1 MKKSVLILLISILPI
16 QAQTIMS
23 VEEAIE
29 IGLKNNFDIQIA
41 RNNRQIANNNI
52 GKGTAEFLPT
62 LDVTGN
68 HQYASSKQETNS
80 PFSFGDSDTRLT
92 AGQVSL
98 GWTIFDGFKMFTSN
112 RKFKQLAKLGDY
124 QARNII
130 ENTSVA
136 ILRAYFN
143 VVQQEELLDVA
154 KNSMEISRT
163 RLEKEKVRQELGSA
177 SSTDFLN
184 AQVSFNNDQSLVLN
198 QELLVLIAKKDLNIL
213 LGREPTTPIN
223 VNKKITV
230 MSLTSDLDELLA
242 MALESNSS
250 LLIAEQNHI
259 VAKEDIK
266 LRQSAF
272 YPRLSLG
279 ANYDYSDRTI
289 KSDKFN
295 TDVNT
300 KSSDAA
306 VGLTL
311 SFNLFN
317 GTRDKI
323 DLQNARI
330 EEKNSLL
337 TRQNLENQISGLVN
351 EKYVTFEKRI
361 ELMQL
366 EEQNVLA
373 AEQNLRLQQDR
384 YQIGASTS
392 LEFRDAQ
399 VNLLRAQSTLI
410 AARYQARISRLEIE
424 QLIGR
429 LDIE

>member
-1 MKKSVLILLISILPI
+1 MSKSILLLYFLILPI
-16 QAQTIMS
+16 VAQTIMTA
-23 VEEAIE
+23 EEAIE
-29 IGLKNNFDIQIA
+29 IGLKSNFDIQIA
-41 RNNRQIANNNI
+41 RNNRRIADNNLN
-52 GKGTAEFLPT
+52 KGTAEFLPT
-62 LDVTGN
+62 LDVTAN
-68 HQYASSKQETNS
+68 HQYASAKQETNS
-80 PFSFGDSDTRLT
+80 PFSFGDSKTRFT

-98 GWTIFDGFKMFTSN
+98 GWTLFDGFRMFTN
-112 RKFKQLAKLGDY
+112 HRKFKELAKLGEY

-136 ILRAYFN
+136 ILQAYFN

-198 QELLVLIAKKDLNIL
+198 QELLVLIAKKNLNIL
-213 LGREPTTPIN
+213 LGREPTTPIS
-223 VNKKITV
+223 VNKKITI

-242 MALESNSS
+242 TALERNSG
-250 LLIAEQNHI
+250 LLMAEQNRT
-259 VAKEDIK
+259 VAEEDIE
-266 LRQSAF
+266 LRKSAF
-272 YPRLSLG
+272 YPRLLLG
-279 ANYDYSDRTI
+279 GTYDYSDRTVN
-289 KSDKFN
+289 SDKFDTN
-295 TDVNT
+295 VNT
-300 KSSDAA
+300 KSSDAF

-317 GTRDKI
+317 GMRDKV

-330 EEKNSLL
+330 EAKNRLL
-337 TRQNLENQISGLVN
+337 KLHNLENQVAGLVN

-366 EEQNVLA
+366 VEQNVVA
-373 AEQNLRLQQDR
+373 AEQNLQLQQDS

-399 VNLLRAQSTLI
+399 VNLLRTKSTLI